1 MREEVMQTLM
11 GMIGTIGFSVIFNVR
26 GKKMVVTTIGAALSW
41 AVYLAAFA
49 VYRDRVIGFFFAT
62 ITVGALAEILA
73 RIIKTPVIVLLVP
86 MLIPLFPG
94 SDLFY
99 TTRYLVQGDA
109 DTFGFYLNLVIREAG
124 AMAFGIILVTSIV
137 QVIMKVYK
145 YVLRIRKTSRA
156 KRDNG

>member
-26 GKKMVVTTIGAALSW
+26 GRKMVVTTVGAALSW
-41 AVYLAAFA
+41 AAYSAAFA
-49 VYRDRVIGFFFAT
+49 VSQDRIIGFFFAT
-62 ITVGALAEILA
+62 LTVGTLAEVLA

-99 TTRYLVQGDA
+99 TTRYLVQGDV
-109 DTFGFYLNLVIREAG
+109 DMFGFYLNLVIREAG

-137 QVIMKVYK
+137 QVIMKIYNHVMK
-145 YVLRIRKTSRA
+145 IKNE
-156 KRDNG
+156 KRLKML